1 MNWCDIVS
9 LVFSGVAVIWSILVY
24 LMHTKKLNEL
34 ETTVYK
40 IKIENSRKADIR
52 VNISKDEQ
60 NVKILTI
67 TNYGKATAKN
77 VVIKGL
83 DQHRFC
89 IVRNPNEFVAD
100 ILRPHESFEIHFTI
114 NYGACSEKITMFWDD
129 EFQQNNMAE
138 QHIIIP
144 QNLQIVDLY

>member
-9 LVFSGVAVIWSILVY
+9 IIISSCSLGWSIYTHVK
-24 LMHTKKLNEL
+24 HKKKINEL
-34 ETTVYK
+34 ETK
-40 IKIENSRKADIR
+40 ILETEFENSQKADIR
-52 VNISKDEQ
+52 VSISKDEQ

-83 DQHRFC
+83 DKDRFC

-114 NYGACSEKITMFWDD
+114 NYGTCSEKITMFWDD

-138 QHIIIP
+138 QHVIIP
-144 QNLQIVDLY
+144 